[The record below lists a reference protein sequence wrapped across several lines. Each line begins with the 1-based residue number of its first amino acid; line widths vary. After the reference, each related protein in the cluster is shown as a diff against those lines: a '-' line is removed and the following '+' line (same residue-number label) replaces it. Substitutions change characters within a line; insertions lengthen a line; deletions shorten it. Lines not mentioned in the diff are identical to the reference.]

1 MGTLEGFPSPPAL
14 WRRRKVAAA
23 GREGLGGVV
32 LVRKCR
38 RSRRAKLG
46 YAYARCYMLAAM
58 PLFQRPAS
66 SPDEIAASRPL
77 DIPPAQVA
85 SFDEE
90 TWYQRAFRGEQA
102 PQLTL
107 RAVLLGSL
115 LGFLLAF
122 TNLYVGLKT
131 GWGLGVAITAC
142 IVSFSLWNLCLR
154 LGIARSPLS
163 ILESNCMQSTASAAG
178 YSTGSTMVSATPALL
193 LLTVTAQS
201 PGGQHLPWPVL
212 MGWTFFLALL
222 GVALAIPMKRNMI
235 NQEKLRFPSGIAAAV
250 TLQSLYSQGKEAA
263 AKARALFYAALVA
276 AIPPLTMDIPWRRGR
291 GLLPDSSPIFNWLP
305 VFGRHPKTGAA
316 CVASDWNFFLDNKLV
331 MVAAGAL
338 TGPRICFSMVAGG
351 LLLTYFIG
359 PAALSNGAASGP
371 DRAWREIGIWF
382 GAPIMIAAGL
392 LTFFAQWR
400 TIVRA
405 MRGLG
410 RGGKAAY
417 ATAEVPGSWF
427 LLLGLFATAGTLLI
441 GDTQFG
447 IPWYLGLLA
456 VLLTFFLALVAC
468 RATGESDITPI
479 GAMGKVTQ
487 LLYGVLIPQ
496 NATAN
501 LMTASITANAAA
513 SSADL
518 LTDLKSG
525 YLLGAHPRR
534 QFLAQLSG
542 VFAGTVASVL
552 GFHLLVPDAS
562 VLTGSAGTGPTFAA
576 PGAQAWLAV
585 ARIFQEGIDKLHIMA
600 RYGILCG
607 LLVGTLLATLEILL
621 PKHRRFIPSPIG
633 LGLGLLLPFANP
645 ISMFLG
651 AVAAWLWTR
660 QSRAHAERYVVPV
673 SSGVIAGES
682 IVSVAIALVNNL
694 VLRR

>member
-1 MGTLEGFPSPPAL
+1 
-14 WRRRKVAAA
+14 
-23 GREGLGGVV
+23 
-32 LVRKCR
+32 
-38 RSRRAKLG
+38 
-46 YAYARCYMLAAM
+46 M
-58 PLFQRPAS
+58 PLFQKPAS
-66 SPDEIAASRPL
+66 TPDEIEASRPL
-77 DIPPAQVA
+77 DLAPAEVA
-85 SFDEE
+85 TFDEE
-90 TWYQRAFRGEQA
+90 TWYRRAFRGERA

-107 RAVLLGSL
+107 RAVVLGSL

-178 YSTGSTMVSATPALL
+178 YSTGSAMVSAIPALL

-201 PGGQHLPWPVL
+201 PRGQHLPWPVL
-212 MGWTFFLALL
+212 AGWTFLLALL

-250 TLQSLYSQGKEAA
+250 TLQSLYSQGLEAA
-263 AKARALFYAALVA
+263 VKARALFYAALVA
-276 AIPPLTMDIPWRRGR
+276 AVPPIVMDIPLRRGH
-291 GLLPDSSPIFNWLP
+291 GLVPDTTPMFDWLP
-305 VFGRHPKTGAA
+305 VPGRDAKTGAA
-316 CVASDWNFFLDNKLV
+316 YAASDWNFVLDNKLV
-331 MVAAGAL
+331 MIAAGAL

-351 LLLTYFIG
+351 LLLMYFVG
-359 PAALSNGAASGP
+359 PAALVNGAAHSPG
-371 DRAWREIGIWF
+371 RAWREIGVWI
-382 GAPIMIAAGL
+382 GAPIMISAGL
-392 LTFFAQWR
+392 LTFLTQWR

-427 LLLGLFATAGTLLI
+427 LGLGLFATAGVLLL
-441 GDTQFG
+441 GHTRFG
-447 IPWYLGLLA
+447 IPWHLGLAA

-487 LLYGVLIPQ
+487 LVYGVLIPQ

-534 QFLAQLSG
+534 QFLAQLLG
-542 VFAGTVASVL
+542 VFAGTIASVL

-562 VLTGSAGTGPTFAA
+562 VLTGSGGAPPAFAA
-576 PGAQAWLAV
+576 PGAQTWLAV
-585 ARIFQEGIDKLHIMA
+585 AQLFQEGIGKLHPMA
-600 RYGILCG
+600 RQGIYWG
-607 LLVGTLLATLEILL
+607 LLAGAVLAALEILL
-621 PKHRRFIPSPIG
+621 PKYRRLLPSPIG
-633 LGLGLLLPFANP
+633 LGLGFILPFFNP
-645 ISMFLG
+645 FSMLLG
-651 AVAAWLWTR
+651 AVAAWLWAR
-660 QSRAHAERYVVPV
+660 RNQAHAERYVVPV

-694 VLRR
+694 ILRR

>member
-1 MGTLEGFPSPPAL
+1 
-14 WRRRKVAAA
+14 
-23 GREGLGGVV
+23 
-32 LVRKCR
+32 
-38 RSRRAKLG
+38 
-46 YAYARCYMLAAM
+46 M
-58 PLFQRPAS
+58 PLFQKPART
-66 SPDEIAASRPL
+66 PEEIEASRPL
-77 DIPPAQVA
+77 DIPPSEVA
-85 SFDEE
+85 TFDEE
-90 TWYQRAFRGEQA
+90 TWYRRAFRGEGA

-107 RAVLLGSL
+107 RAVILGSL

-178 YSTGSTMVSATPALL
+178 YSTGSAMVSAIPALL

-201 PGGQHLPWPVL
+201 PRGQHLPWPVL
-212 MGWTFFLALL
+212 AGWTFLLALL

-250 TLQSLYSQGKEAA
+250 TLQSLYSQGLEAA

-276 AIPPLTMDIPWRRGR
+276 AVPPIVMDIPLRRGH
-291 GLLPDSSPIFNWLP
+291 GLVPDTTPMFDWLP
-305 VFGRHPKTGAA
+305 VPGRDAKTGAA
-316 CVASDWNFFLDNKLV
+316 YAASDWNFVLDNKLV
-331 MVAAGAL
+331 MIAAGAL

-351 LLLTYFIG
+351 LLLMYFVG
-359 PAALSNGAASGP
+359 PAALANGAAHSPG
-371 DRAWREIGIWF
+371 RAWREIGVWI
-382 GAPIMIAAGL
+382 GAPIMISAGL
-392 LTFFAQWR
+392 LTFLTQWR

-427 LLLGLFATAGTLLI
+427 LGLGLFATAGVLLL
-441 GDTQFG
+441 GHTRFG
-447 IPWYLGLLA
+447 IPWHLGLAA

-487 LLYGVLIPQ
+487 LVYGVLIPQ

-525 YLLGAHPRR
+525 YLLGANPRR
-534 QFLAQLSG
+534 QFLAQLLG

-562 VLTGSAGTGPTFAA
+562 VLTGSGGAAPAFAA
-576 PGAQAWLAV
+576 PGAQTWLAV
-585 ARIFQEGIDKLHIMA
+585 AQLFQEGIGKLHPMA
-600 RYGILCG
+600 RQGITWG
-607 LLVGTLLATLEILL
+607 LLIGAVLAALEILL
-621 PKHRRFIPSPIG
+621 PKYRRFIPSPVG
-633 LGLGLLLPFANP
+633 LGLGFILPFFNP
-645 ISMFLG
+645 FSMLLG
-651 AVAAWLWTR
+651 AVAAWLWAR
-660 QSRAHAERYVVPV
+660 QRPVHAERYVVPV
-673 SSGVIAGES
+673 SSGLIAGES

-694 VLRR
+694 ILRR

>member
-1 MGTLEGFPSPPAL
+1 
-14 WRRRKVAAA
+14 
-23 GREGLGGVV
+23 
-32 LVRKCR
+32 
-38 RSRRAKLG
+38 
-46 YAYARCYMLAAM
+46 M
-58 PLFQRPAS
+58 PFFQKPAS
-66 SPDEIAASRPL
+66 APDEIAAGRPL
-77 DIPPAQVA
+77 DVPPAEVA
-85 SFDEE
+85 GFDEA
-90 TWYQRAFRGEQA
+90 TWYERAFRGEAA

-107 RAVLLGSL
+107 RAVLLGSV
-115 LGFLLAF
+115 LGFFLAF

-142 IVSFSLWNLCLR
+142 IVSYSLWNLCLR

-163 ILESNCMQSTASAAG
+163 ILETNCMQSTASAAG

-201 PGGQHLPWPVL
+201 PQGQHLPWPVL
-212 MGWTFFLALL
+212 AGWTFFLALL

-263 AKARALFYAALVA
+263 SKARALFYAALVA
-276 AIPPLTMDIPWRRGR
+276 ALPPVTMDIPWRRGH
-291 GLLPDSSPIFNWLP
+291 GLLPDSSPLFDWLP
-305 VFGRHPKTGAA
+305 VPGRNPQTGAA
-316 CVASDWNFFLDNKLV
+316 YTASGWNFVLDHKLV

-338 TGPRICFSMVAGG
+338 TGPRICASMVAGG
-351 LLLTYFIG
+351 LLLMYFVG
-359 PAALSNGAASGP
+359 PAALANGAAQSP
-371 DRAWREIGIWF
+371 ASAWREIGVWI
-382 GAPIMIAAGL
+382 GAPMMIAAGL
-392 LTFFAQWR
+392 LAFFAQWR
-400 TIVRA
+400 TIARA

-410 RGGKAAY
+410 RGNKAPY
-417 ATAEVPGSWF
+417 AVAEVPGAWF
-427 LLLGLFATAGTLLI
+427 LGLGLFATAGTLLL
-441 GDTQFG
+441 GHTQFG
-447 IPWYLGLLA
+447 IPWHLGLLA

-479 GAMGKVTQ
+479 GAMGKITQ

-534 QFLAQLSG
+534 QFLAQMLG
-542 VFAGTVASVL
+542 VFAGTAASVL
-552 GFHLLVPDAS
+552 GFHLLVPDAT
-562 VLTGSAGTGPTFAA
+562 VLTGQGGSPAAFAA

-585 ARIFQEGIDKLHIMA
+585 ARIFQEGMENLHVMA
-600 RYGILCG
+600 RHGIVWG
-607 LLVGTLLATLEILL
+607 LLAGAGLATLEILL
-621 PKHRRFIPSPIG
+621 PRHRRFLPSPVG
-633 LGLGLLLPFANP
+633 LGLGFILPFFNP
-645 ISMFLG
+645 FSMLLG
-651 AVAAWLWTR
+651 AVAAWLWAR
-660 QSRAHAERYVVPV
+660 RNRPHAERYAVPV
-673 SSGVIAGES
+673 ASGVIAGES

>member
-1 MGTLEGFPSPPAL
+1 
-14 WRRRKVAAA
+14 
-23 GREGLGGVV
+23 
-32 LVRKCR
+32 
-38 RSRRAKLG
+38 
-46 YAYARCYMLAAM
+46 MLPIM
-58 PLFQRPAS
+58 SLFQKPAVTT
-66 SPDEIAASRPL
+66 DELAASRPL
-77 DIPPAQVA
+77 DVTPAEVA
-85 SFDEE
+85 GFDEE
-90 TWYQRAFRGEQA
+90 TWYRRAFRGENA

-107 RAVLLGSL
+107 RAVLMGSL

-154 LGIARSPLS
+154 LRLARSPLS

-193 LLTVTAQS
+193 LLTVTAQH
-201 PGGQHLPWPVL
+201 PAGQHLPWPVL
-212 MGWTFFLALL
+212 AGWTFFLALL

-250 TLQSLYSQGKEAA
+250 TLQSLYSQGQEAM
-263 AKARALFYAALVA
+263 AKARSLFYAALVA
-276 AIPPLTMDIPWRRGR
+276 ALPPLTMDIPWRRGR
-291 GLLPDSSPIFNWLP
+291 GLLPDKSPIFDWLP
-305 VFGRHPKTGAA
+305 VAGRKPDTGAA

-338 TGPRICFSMVAGG
+338 TGPRICLSMVAGG
-351 LLLTYFIG
+351 LLLTYLVG
-359 PAALSNGAASGP
+359 PDALANGAATSP

-382 GAPIMIAAGL
+382 GAPMMIAAGL

-410 RGGKAAY
+410 RGGKTAY

-427 LLLGLFATAGTLLI
+427 FALGLFATAGTLLI
-441 GDTQFG
+441 GHTQFG
-447 IPWYLGLLA
+447 IPWHLGLLA

-468 RATGESDITPI
+468 RTTGESDITPI
-479 GAMGKVTQ
+479 GPMGKITQ
-487 LLYGVLIPQ
+487 LAYGLLIPQ

-534 QFLAQLSG
+534 QFVAQLSG
-542 VFAGTVASVL
+542 VFAGTAASVL
-552 GFHLLVPDAS
+552 GFHLLVPDAA
-562 VLTGSAGTGPTFAA
+562 VLTGSAGGPPTFAA

-585 ARIFQEGIDKLHIMA
+585 ARVFQEGVDQLHVMA
-600 RYGILCG
+600 RYGILWG
-607 LLVGTLLATLEILL
+607 LLVGTLLAALELLL
-621 PKHRRFIPSPIG
+621 PKRRRFIPSPIG

-645 ISMFLG
+645 ISMLIG
-651 AVAAWLWTR
+651 AIAAWVWAKR
-660 QSRAHAERYVVPV
+660 NAAHAERYVVPV

-682 IVSVAIALVNNL
+682 IVSVAIALLNNL